1 MYHLDFILHLDF
13 KFHNK
18 TMEIKRNSQI
28 KTASVKDLFGLMPDG
43 EEIYSYELSNKNGM
57 KLKVITYGAT
67 ITELKMPLKNG
78 EMVDVVLGFDTL
90 ESYIQSFNLVSPPYM
105 GATVGR
111 YAGRIYNSTFSLN
124 RQKFLLNKNNNDNSL
139 HGGNIGFSQKVWT
152 IKDIHSGKK
161 SSITLTYSSPA
172 GEENYPG
179 ELVVEL
185 TYTLSKENEL
195 IIHYSA
201 KTTEDTIVN
210 LTHHSYFNLD
220 GHISNVSD
228 QELIVNTHRM
238 LETTVENIPTGRFL
252 EIENTDFDFFTPKK
266 CPSKIDNTFVLDRKD
281 EFAASLF
288 NKKNNL
294 KMTVYTDQPG
304 VHIYVGGNCFNK
316 VKGKENADYHPL
328 SGICF
333 ETQNYPDAPNNPN
346 FPSAVLKKGA
356 EYSHNTIYKFQS
368 F

>member
-1 MYHLDFILHLDF
+1 MYNLNFVLHLNF

-18 TMEIKRNSQI
+18 TMEIKCNSQI
-28 KTASVKDLFGLMPDG
+28 KTTSTADLFGIMPDG

-57 KLKVITYGAT
+57 KLKVITFGGT
-67 ITELKMPLKNG
+67 ITQLKMPIKNG
-78 EMVDVVLGFDTL
+78 EIVDVVLGFDTL
-90 ESYIQSFNLVSPPYM
+90 EAYLQSFNLVSPPYM

-124 RQKFLLNKNNNDNSL
+124 RKKFILNKNNNENSL
-139 HGGNIGFSQKVWT
+139 HGGIIGFSQKVWSVKPVLAN
-152 IKDIHSGKK
+152 KD

-179 ELVVEL
+179 NLEVEL
-185 TYTLSKENEL
+185 TYTLSEDNEL
-195 IIHYSA
+195 IIQYSA
-201 KTTEDTIVN
+201 KTTEDTVVN

-220 GHISNVSD
+220 GHTSSVAN
-228 QELIVNTHRM
+228 QELTVNTRRM
-238 LETTVENIPTGRFL
+238 LETTVGNIPTGRFL
-252 EIENTDFDFFTPKK
+252 DLENTDFDFFTPKK
-266 CPSKIDNTFVLDRKD
+266 CPSKIDNTFVLDRKE

-288 NKKNNL
+288 NKNNNL

-304 VHIYVGGNCFNK
+304 VHIYVGGNCFNAL
-316 VKGKENADYHPL
+316 KGKESTDYHPL

-356 EYSHNTIYKFQS
+356 EYSHTTIYKFQS